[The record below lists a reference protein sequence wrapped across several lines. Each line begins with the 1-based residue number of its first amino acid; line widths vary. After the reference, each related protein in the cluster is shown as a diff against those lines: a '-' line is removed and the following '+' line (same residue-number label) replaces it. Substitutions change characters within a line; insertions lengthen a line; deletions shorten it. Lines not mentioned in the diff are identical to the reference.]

1 MREVMPLTER
11 LTGTLAAPTGQPAEK
26 VKSDSERDF
35 YMGAEEAKAYGL
47 IDEVFVGST
56 ESLISMTQ
64 AAGGTVPTA
73 NQAAAADA
81 KAKK

>member
-1 MREVMPLTER
+1 
-11 LTGTLAAPTGQPAEK
+11 
-26 VKSDSERDF
+26 
-35 YMGAEEAKAYGL
+35 L
-47 IDEVFVGST
+47 IDEVFVGAT

-73 NQAAAADA
+73 KEAAAADA